1 MSFVN
6 LSGLNELTLTA
17 LRSFKKAEG
26 ITFDDDDSVFV
37 WVYVKEEN
45 GEFKIS
51 SVEVNTNQHQPEGVA
66 CEIRNLASIED
77 WFEDLWCYVYDYQ
90 KAEWVSFC
98 SERVMTSLL
107 PGIDCSDEAYQLITE
122 ITSDIDLSD
131 CENMTEILKVMKDA
145 LCDGEYLA
153 TMNTNQD
160 VVEEA
165 FGVVEKLM
173 EKVS

>member
-17 LRSFKKAEG
+17 LRSFEKAEG

-66 CEIRNLASIED
+66 CEIRNLANIED
-77 WFEDLWCYVYDYQ
+77 WFEDIWCYVYDYQ
-90 KAEWVSFC
+90 NAEWISFC
-98 SERVMTSLL
+98 SERGIHLL
-107 PGIDCSDEAYQLITE
+107 LSGINCSDEASQLIAD
-122 ITSDIDLSD
+122 ITDDIELSD
-131 CENMTEILKVMKDA
+131 CETMSDMLKIIKDA

-165 FGVVEKLM
+165 FSVIEKLM